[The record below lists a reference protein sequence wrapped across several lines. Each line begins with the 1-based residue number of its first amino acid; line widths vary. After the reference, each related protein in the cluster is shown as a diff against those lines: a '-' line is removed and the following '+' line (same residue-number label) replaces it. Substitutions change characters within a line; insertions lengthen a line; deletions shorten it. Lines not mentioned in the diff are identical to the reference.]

1 MTARPFF
8 QGRELLMRLR
18 ILGLAAVIALAWTA
32 QTFSRPQDQ
41 DDVRGAFLTSREKT
55 ASKPANSATASRPSR
70 RRPKTTATK
79 PPAVNETPTT
89 SGASSGAATT
99 SKDARAPQQR

>member
-8 QGRELLMRLR
+8 QDRELLMRLS
-18 ILGLAAVIALAWTA
+18 ILSLAAVIALAWTA

-79 PPAVNETPTT
+79 PPAVNETPT
-89 SGASSGAATT
+89 SGTSSGAVTT
-99 SKDARAPQQR
+99 SKDARAPQ